1 MPTDDTRAAPPPD
14 PVRVRR
20 ARRQLVLLAL
30 IFLAPLLLAYYFVFF
45 GGATGRR
52 MNYGELVG
60 PQPLPEA
67 LAARVYGWTDPVA
80 HSPRRWLLVDIEPAP
95 CADACR
101 GRLEA
106 LRQIRLATARDEDRV
121 ARVVLLVDAAT
132 PADAPAVLREKDLR
146 ELPVPPA
153 AAQAFPGQGRL
164 PDGHV
169 YLLDPVGN
177 VVLRFPPDLDR
188 RRVLKDLTRL
198 LQASQIG

>member
-1 MPTDDTRAAPPPD
+1 MPTESRTTPLPVD
-14 PVRVRR
+14 PARVRR
-20 ARRQLVLLAL
+20 ARRQLVALAL

-60 PQPLPEA
+60 PQPVPEA
-67 LAARVYGWTDPVA
+67 VAARLYGWTDPA
-80 HSPRRWLLVDIEPAP
+80 THSPRRWLLVDIEAAP
-95 CADACR
+95 CAEACR
-101 GRLEA
+101 ARLEA

-121 ARVVLLVDAAT
+121 ARVVLLVDEAA
-132 PADAPAVLREKDLR
+132 PDGAPAVARDKDLK
-146 ELPVPPA
+146 ELSVPA
-153 AAQAFPGQGRL
+153 KIAETFPGQGRI

-169 YLLDPVGN
+169 YLLDPLGN

-188 RRVLKDLTRL
+188 RRTLKDLTRL